1 MQTMKRAIFFF
12 LSAALFALCAR
23 AEVLPS
29 KVYVVANSDDPDSL
43 AIADFYASARGIP
56 KGNIVGLPMPK
67 AGKISKA
74 EYFEKIENPLV
85 AELAKRGALKA
96 VKLGGREPSGR
107 EIYSYVS
114 HDIGFLVLCRGV
126 PWGVNPSPNSPAPNP
141 PKSFSDAASVDSEIS
156 GRFVSSKSF
165 AGFVKNPLFNNY
177 SWAMT
182 PSITGT
188 IPVARL
194 DGVSRAD
201 VEASVK
207 NALEAEK
214 KGVRGR
220 VYIDESKREKT
231 GDKWLSAA
239 GKILSAA
246 GFDVSENTEPR
257 LFGFADRMD
266 APAFYFGWYA
276 FNPAGYF
283 ADKNFKFPAGAS
295 ALHIFS
301 FSAANMRDRNSWTP
315 AFTAEGASATFGN
328 VYEPYLGGTHY
339 PHVYVLALARGMSAG
354 EAATAAM
361 PFLSWQGVFVGD
373 PMFKPFK
380 TDLKKQMENIDAG
393 EIDELSQYSVIRMVN
408 SISKKGG
415 ARAAFDYA
423 SKYVGKM
430 PDAALL
436 WKLAQLAAADKNT
449 SASEQLARD
458 ALSRDIY
465 SKVSDRGLAFEIC
478 AYLIPLSQQSRAAAR
493 GSLERLAGLSED
505 GEYLVAVARLAKE
518 LSKREELG
526 GELAG
531 VVKRADA
538 YAAQKAMEGEE
549 REKINIKFD

>member
-1 MQTMKRAIFFF
+1 MQTMKRAVFFF

-126 PWGVNPSPNSPAPNP
+126 PWGINPTPGSPAPNP

-380 TDLKKQMENIDAG
+380 IDLKKQMENIDAG

-538 YAAQKAMEGEE
+538 YAAQKAME
-549 REKINIKFD
+549 REKNAKK

>member
-1 MQTMKRAIFFF
+1 MQTMKRAVFFF

-201 VEASVK
+201 VEASVR

-538 YAAQKAMEGEE
+538 YAAQKVME
-549 REKINIKFD
+549 REKNAKK

>member
-1 MQTMKRAIFFF
+1 MQTMKRAVFFF

-126 PWGVNPSPNSPAPNP
+126 PWGINPTPGSPAPNP

-156 GRFVSSKSF
+156 GRFVSSKKL
-165 AGFVKNPLFNNY
+165 AGFLKNPLFNNY
-177 SWAMT
+177 SWGMT
-182 PSITGT
+182 PSIAGV

-201 VEASVK
+201 VEDSVR

-538 YAAQKAMEGEE
+538 YAAQKAME
-549 REKINIKFD
+549 REKNAKK

>member
-1 MQTMKRAIFFF
+1 MQTMKRAVFFF

-156 GRFVSSKSF
+156 GRFVSSKKL
-165 AGFVKNPLFNNY
+165 AGFLKNPLFNNY
-177 SWAMT
+177 SWGMT
-182 PSITGT
+182 PSIAGV

-201 VEASVK
+201 VEASVR

-505 GEYLVAVARLAKE
+505 GEYLVAVAKLAKE

-538 YAAQKAMEGEE
+538 YAAQKAME
-549 REKINIKFD
+549 REKNAKK

>member
-1 MQTMKRAIFFF
+1 MQTMKRAVFFF

-201 VEASVK
+201 VEASVR

-423 SKYVGKM
+423 SKYVGTM
-430 PDAALL
+430 PDAARL

-538 YAAQKAMEGEE
+538 YAAQKAME
-549 REKINIKFD
+549 REKNAKK

>member
-1 MQTMKRAIFFF
+1 MQTMKRAVFFF

-126 PWGVNPSPNSPAPNP
+126 PWGINPTPGSPAPNP

-526 GELAG
+526 RELAG

-538 YAAQKAMEGEE
+538 YAAQKAME
-549 REKINIKFD
+549 RENNAKK

>member
-1 MQTMKRAIFFF
+1 MQTMKRAVFFF

-207 NALEAEK
+207 NSLEAEK

-538 YAAQKAMEGEE
+538 YAAQKAME
-549 REKINIKFD
+549 REKNAKK

>member
-67 AGKISKA
+67 VGKISKA

-526 GELAG
+526 RELAG

-538 YAAQKAMEGEE
+538 YAAQKAME
-549 REKINIKFD
+549 REKNAKK

>member
-1 MQTMKRAIFFF
+1 MQTMKRAVFFF

-436 WKLAQLAAADKNT
+436 WKLAQLAAADKNA

-526 GELAG
+526 RELAG

-538 YAAQKAMEGEE
+538 YAAQKAME
-549 REKINIKFD
+549 REKNAKK

>member
-1 MQTMKRAIFFF
+1 MQTMKRAVFFF

-201 VEASVK
+201 VEAAVK

-526 GELAG
+526 RELAG

-538 YAAQKAMEGEE
+538 YAAQKAME
-549 REKINIKFD
+549 REKNAKK

>member
-114 HDIGFLVLCRGV
+114 HDIDFLVLCRGV
-126 PWGVNPSPNSPAPNP
+126 PWGINPTPGSPAPNP

-538 YAAQKAMEGEE
+538 YAAQKAME
-549 REKINIKFD
+549 REKNAKK

>member
-1 MQTMKRAIFFF
+1 MQTMKRAVFFF

-380 TDLKKQMENIDAG
+380 TDLKKQMKNIDAG

-538 YAAQKAMEGEE
+538 YAAQKAME
-549 REKINIKFD
+549 REKNAKK

>member
-1 MQTMKRAIFFF
+1 MQTMKRAVFFF

-67 AGKISKA
+67 AGKISKV

-201 VEASVK
+201 VEASVR

-436 WKLAQLAAADKNT
+436 WKLSQLAAADKNT

-526 GELAG
+526 RELAG

-538 YAAQKAMEGEE
+538 YAAQKAME
-549 REKINIKFD
+549 REKNAKK

>member
-1 MQTMKRAIFFF
+1 MQTMKRAVFFF

-315 AFTAEGASATFGN
+315 AFTAGGASATFGN

-538 YAAQKAMEGEE
+538 YAAQKAME
-549 REKINIKFD
+549 REKNAKK

>member
-1 MQTMKRAIFFF
+1 MQTMKRAVFFF

-276 FNPAGYF
+276 FNPAGFF

-538 YAAQKAMEGEE
+538 YAAQKAME
-549 REKINIKFD
+549 REKNAKK

>member
-1 MQTMKRAIFFF
+1 MQTMKRAVFFF

-207 NALEAEK
+207 NSLEAEK

-526 GELAG
+526 RELAG

-538 YAAQKAMEGEE
+538 YAAQKAME
-549 REKINIKFD
+549 REKNAKK

>member
-1 MQTMKRAIFFF
+1 MQTMKRAVFFF

-201 VEASVK
+201 VVASVR

-239 GKILSAA
+239 GKILSAV

-478 AYLIPLSQQSRAAAR
+478 AYLIPLSQQSRAAAH

-526 GELAG
+526 RELAG

-538 YAAQKAMEGEE
+538 YAAQKAME
-549 REKINIKFD
+549 REKNAKK

>member
-1 MQTMKRAIFFF
+1 MQTMKRAVFFF

-74 EYFEKIENPLV
+74 EYFDKIENPLV

-478 AYLIPLSQQSRAAAR
+478 AYLIPLSQQSRAAVR

-526 GELAG
+526 RELAG

-538 YAAQKAMEGEE
+538 YAAQKAME
-549 REKINIKFD
+549 REKNAKK

>member
-1 MQTMKRAIFFF
+1 MQTMKRAVFFF
-12 LSAALFALCAR
+12 LSAVLFALCAR

-538 YAAQKAMEGEE
+538 YAAQKAME
-549 REKINIKFD
+549 REKNAKK

>member
-1 MQTMKRAIFFF
+1 MQTMKRAVFFF

-23 AEVLPS
+23 AKVLPS

-126 PWGVNPSPNSPAPNP
+126 PWGINPTPGSPAPNP

-156 GRFVSSKSF
+156 GRFVSSKKL
-165 AGFVKNPLFNNY
+165 AGFLKNPLFNNY
-177 SWAMT
+177 SWGMT
-182 PSITGT
+182 PSIAGV

-201 VEASVK
+201 VEDSVR

-538 YAAQKAMEGEE
+538 YAAQKAME
-549 REKINIKFD
+549 REKNAKK

>member
-1 MQTMKRAIFFF
+1 MQTMKRAVFFF

-114 HDIGFLVLCRGV
+114 HDIDFLVLCRGV
-126 PWGVNPSPNSPAPNP
+126 PWGINPTPGSPAPNP

-201 VEASVK
+201 VEASVR

-538 YAAQKAMEGEE
+538 YAAQKAME
-549 REKINIKFD
+549 REKNAKK

>member
-1 MQTMKRAIFFF
+1 MQTMKRAVFFF

-74 EYFEKIENPLV
+74 EYFEKIENPLI

-156 GRFVSSKSF
+156 GRFVSSKKL
-165 AGFVKNPLFNNY
+165 AGFLKNPLFNNY
-177 SWAMT
+177 SWGMT

-201 VEASVK
+201 VEASVR

-526 GELAG
+526 RELAG

-538 YAAQKAMEGEE
+538 YAAQKAME
-549 REKINIKFD
+549 REKNAKK

>member
-1 MQTMKRAIFFF
+1 MQTMKRAVFFF

-126 PWGVNPSPNSPAPNP
+126 PWGINPTPGSPAPNP

-301 FSAANMRDRNSWTP
+301 FSAENMRDRNSWTP

-538 YAAQKAMEGEE
+538 YAAQKAME
-549 REKINIKFD
+549 REKNAKK

>member
-1 MQTMKRAIFFF
+1 MQTMKRAVFFF

-518 LSKREELG
+518 LSKREELS

-538 YAAQKAMEGEE
+538 YAAQKAME
-549 REKINIKFD
+549 REKNAKK

>member
-1 MQTMKRAIFFF
+1 MQTMKRAVFFF

-201 VEASVK
+201 VEASVR

-283 ADKNFKFPAGAS
+283 ADKNFKFPEGAS

-538 YAAQKAMEGEE
+538 YAAQKAME
-549 REKINIKFD
+549 REKNAKK

>member
-283 ADKNFKFPAGAS
+283 ADKNFKFPAGAT
-295 ALHIFS
+295 ALHIYS

-538 YAAQKAMEGEE
+538 YAAQKAME
-549 REKINIKFD
+549 REKNAKK

>member
-1 MQTMKRAIFFF
+1 MQTMKRAVFFF

-67 AGKISKA
+67 AGKISKV

-301 FSAANMRDRNSWTP
+301 FSAANMHDRNSWTP

-493 GSLERLAGLSED
+493 CSLERLAGLSED

-538 YAAQKAMEGEE
+538 YAAQKAME
-549 REKINIKFD
+549 REKNAKK

>member
-1 MQTMKRAIFFF
+1 MQTMKRAVFFF

-201 VEASVK
+201 VEASVR

-538 YAAQKAMEGEE
+538 YAAQKAME
-549 REKINIKFD
+549 REKNAKK

>member
-538 YAAQKAMEGEE
+538 YAAQKAME
-549 REKINIKFD
+549 REKNAKK

>member
-1 MQTMKRAIFFF
+1 MKHIISLL
-12 LSAALFALCAR
+12 LSVFILSFYAR
-23 AEVLPS
+23 AEISPS
-29 KVYVVANSDDPDSL
+29 KVFIVANSDDADSL
-43 AIADFYASARGIP
+43 AIAEFYAAARGVP
-56 KGNIVGLPMPK
+56 KGNIISLPMPNN
-67 AGKISKA
+67 GKISRS

-85 AELAKRGALKA
+85 SELEKKGALK
-96 VKLGGREPSGR
+96 VYKLGSMEASGR
-107 EIYSYVS
+107 EMYSYIS
-114 HDIGFLVLCRGV
+114 HDIDFLVLCRGV
-126 PWGVNPSPNSPAPNP
+126 PWGINPTPGSPAPNP

-194 DGVSRAD
+194 DGASRAD
-201 VEASVK
+201 VEAAVK

-231 GDKWLSAA
+231 GDKWLETA

-276 FNPAGYF
+276 FNPSGYF
-283 ADKNFKFPAGAS
+283 ADKNFKFPAGAT
-295 ALHIFS
+295 ALHIYS

-339 PHVYVLALARGMSAG
+339 PHVYALALARGMSAG

-393 EIDELSQYSVIRMVN
+393 EIDELSQYSVIRMIN
-408 SISKKGG
+408 SISKKSG

-436 WKLAQLAAADKNT
+436 WKLSQLAAADKNT
-449 SASEQLARD
+449 PASEQLARD
-458 ALSRDIY
+458 ALARDIY
-465 SKVSDRGLAFEIC
+465 SKVSDRGLALEIC
-478 AYLIPLSQQSRAAAR
+478 SYLIPLSQSSREAAR

-505 GEYLVAVARLAKE
+505 GEYLVAVAKLAKE

-526 GELAG
+526 GKLAG

-538 YAAQKAMEGEE
+538 YVAQKAME
-549 REKINIKFD
+549 REKKNAKK

>member
-1 MQTMKRAIFFF
+1 MQTMKRAVFFF

-74 EYFEKIENPLV
+74 EYFEKIENPLI

-156 GRFVSSKSF
+156 GRFVSSKKL
-165 AGFVKNPLFNNY
+165 AGFLKNPLFNNY
-177 SWAMT
+177 SWGMT
-182 PSITGT
+182 PSIAGV

-538 YAAQKAMEGEE
+538 YAAQKAME
-549 REKINIKFD
+549 REKNAKK

>member
-1 MQTMKRAIFFF
+1 MQTMKRAVFFF

-201 VEASVK
+201 VEASVR

-408 SISKKGG
+408 SISKKDG

-478 AYLIPLSQQSRAAAR
+478 AYLIPLSQQSRVAAR

-538 YAAQKAMEGEE
+538 YAAQKAME
-549 REKINIKFD
+549 REKNAKK

>member
-1 MQTMKRAIFFF
+1 MQTMKRAVFFF

-141 PKSFSDAASVDSEIS
+141 PKSFSDAASVDSELS
-156 GRFVSSKSF
+156 GRFVSSKKL
-165 AGFVKNPLFNNY
+165 AGFLKNPLFNNY
-177 SWAMT
+177 SWGMT
-182 PSITGT
+182 PSIAGV

-201 VEASVK
+201 VEASVR

-538 YAAQKAMEGEE
+538 YAAQKAME
-549 REKINIKFD
+549 REKNAKK

>member
-1 MQTMKRAIFFF
+1 MQTMKRAVFFF

-141 PKSFSDAASVDSEIS
+141 PKSFSDAASVDSELS
-156 GRFVSSKSF
+156 GRFVSSKKL
-165 AGFVKNPLFNNY
+165 AGFLKNPLFNNY
-177 SWAMT
+177 SWGMT
-182 PSITGT
+182 PSIAGV

-538 YAAQKAMEGEE
+538 YAAQKAME
-549 REKINIKFD
+549 REKNAKK

>member
-114 HDIGFLVLCRGV
+114 HDIDFLVLCRGV
-126 PWGVNPSPNSPAPNP
+126 PWGINPTPGSPAPNP

-201 VEASVK
+201 VEASVR

-518 LSKREELG
+518 LSKREELS

-538 YAAQKAMEGEE
+538 YAAQKAME
-549 REKINIKFD
+549 REKNAKK

>member
-1 MQTMKRAIFFF
+1 MQTMKRAVFFF

-67 AGKISKA
+67 AGKISKT

-201 VEASVK
+201 VEASVR

-538 YAAQKAMEGEE
+538 YAAQKAME
-549 REKINIKFD
+549 REKNAKK

>member
-1 MQTMKRAIFFF
+1 MQTMKRAVFFF

-465 SKVSDRGLAFEIC
+465 SKVSYRGLAFEIC

-538 YAAQKAMEGEE
+538 YAAQKAME
-549 REKINIKFD
+549 REKNAKK

>member
-1 MQTMKRAIFFF
+1 MQTMKRAVFFF

-526 GELAG
+526 GKLAG

-538 YAAQKAMEGEE
+538 YAAQKAME
-549 REKINIKFD
+549 REKNAKK